1 MKERQ
6 ILVII
11 KHPGEEPYVEP
22 LFDNTLE
29 AFQQAVGGYIETVT
43 FSPDAAIICNEEGR
57 LMGLTHNCT
66 VFGVGFCGTILVA
79 GVKGDEFASLNG
91 AHIPKILH
99 MLIDGTKQ

>member
-29 AFQQAVGGYIETVT
+29 AFQKAVGGYIETVT
-43 FSPDAAIICNEEGR
+43 FATYATIICNKEGR
-57 LMGLTHNCT
+57 MMGLAHNCT
-66 VFGVGFCGTILVA
+66 ALGVDFCGTILVA
-79 GVKGDEFASLNG
+79 GVKGDEFSSLKV

-99 MLIDGTKQ
+99 ILIDGTKQ